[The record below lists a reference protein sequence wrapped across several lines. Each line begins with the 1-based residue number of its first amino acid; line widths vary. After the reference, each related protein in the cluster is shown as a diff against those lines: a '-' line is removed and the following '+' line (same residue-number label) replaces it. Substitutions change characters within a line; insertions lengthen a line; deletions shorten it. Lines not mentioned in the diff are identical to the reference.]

1 MTTLLREL
9 CQNIASFFFLLTPQ
23 NDLEKDHYISV
34 GYDSNTGKSTDSWM
48 KKTEK
53 HRKQQTEGG
62 SEPINTSEWPFD
74 GFNTKLD
81 LEYTVWLIISL
92 NLIMHNYKYGLHFS
106 NVSSYCYIFL
116 WVCKPHTLPS

>member
-34 GYDSNTGKSTDSWM
+34 GYDSNTRKSTDSWM
-48 KKTEK
+48 KKTVK

-62 SEPINTSEWPFD
+62 SELINTSEWPFN

-92 NLIMHNYKYGLHFS
+92 NLIMHNYKYGLHFFS
-106 NVSSYCYIFL
+106 NVSSYGYIFL
-116 WVCKPHTLPS
+116 